1 MTKCKFNSNSKYRSP
16 HHLSLS
22 FRVDFF
28 FNFYD
33 EITFRINKR
42 AKNLLSG
49 LTFDRGLALI
59 SLRTTGPRKAVPSAV
74 VYFLNIAHLKSLC
87 SWQPLNP
94 KNCVLFN
101 HKVLIRASDEE

>member
-1 MTKCKFNSNSKYRSP
+1 MAKWKFNRNSKYRSP

-33 EITFRINKR
+33 EITFRNIFNKR

-59 SLRTTGPRKAVPSAV
+59 GLRTTGPRKAVPSAV
-74 VYFLNIAHLKSLC
+74 VYFLNIAPSHVPVLLATSQSKELC
-87 SWQPLNP
+87 
-94 KNCVLFN
+94 VVY
-101 HKVLIRASDEE
+101 HKVL